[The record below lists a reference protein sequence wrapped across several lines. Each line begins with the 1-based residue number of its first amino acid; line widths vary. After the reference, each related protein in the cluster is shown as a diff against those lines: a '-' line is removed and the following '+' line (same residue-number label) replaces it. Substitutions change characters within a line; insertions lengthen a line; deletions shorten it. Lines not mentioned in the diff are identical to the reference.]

1 MQTLVQKRDYIQK
14 FIELKNLAESNPNDM
29 VNGCAKL
36 LQEVT
41 MLWFS
46 RTSSNQF
53 AEAICSQ

>member
-29 VNGCAKL
+29 VNGCVKL

-41 MLWFS
+41 ML
-46 RTSSNQF
+46 
-53 AEAICSQ
+53 